1 MFTAIVGF
9 REWIFSEK
17 SGALGRFAAA
27 TEYAFGTITQRTLT
41 HPARIRLHYG
51 HPDLFNKMFT
61 MTRVSH
67 RRTSGDGGRQRWG
80 CLLPCGLFFLLRLL
94 MMTVGTML
102 PVACLP
108 KPRDAGHI
116 VLLPG

>member
-27 TEYAFGTITQRTLT
+27 TEFAFGTITQRTLT

-61 MTRVSH
+61 MTRV
-67 RRTSGDGGRQRWG
+67 GQQGGRREGRGGG
-80 CLLPCGLFFLLRLL
+80 C
-94 MMTVGTML
+94 
-102 PVACLP
+102 
-108 KPRDAGHI
+108 
-116 VLLPG
+116 